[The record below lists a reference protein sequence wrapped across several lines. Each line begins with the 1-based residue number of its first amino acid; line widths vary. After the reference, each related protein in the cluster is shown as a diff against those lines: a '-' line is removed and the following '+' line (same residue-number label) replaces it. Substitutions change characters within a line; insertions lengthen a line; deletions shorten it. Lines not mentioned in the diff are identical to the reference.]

1 MSASQKEF
9 ANLAD
14 ILLFV
19 CAVDDFLTTDWY
31 FYAIEIVNR
40 NNNEYN
46 YDDDTNNDEDYDK
59 HFYALVIVQTNFLSS
74 FAERICSSLSFLD
87 VNLLP
92 CNSDIFLSEVHF
104 SRQFLF

>member
-19 CAVDDFLTTDWY
+19 CAFDDFLTTDWY

-40 NNNEYN
+40 NNNEYDC
-46 YDDDTNNDEDYDK
+46 DDDTYIDENYDK
-59 HFYALVIVQTNFLSS
+59 HFYALVIVKRNFLSS
-74 FAERICSSLSFLD
+74 FAERICYSLSFLD
-87 VNLLP
+87 VN
-92 CNSDIFLSEVHF
+92 
-104 SRQFLF
+104 

>member
-19 CAVDDFLTTDWY
+19 CAFDDFLTTDWY

-46 YDDDTNNDEDYDK
+46 CDDDIDENYDK
-59 HFYALVIVQTNFLSS
+59 HFYAILFVKRNFLSS
-74 FAERICSSLSFLD
+74 FAERICYSLSFLD
-87 VNLLP
+87 VN
-92 CNSDIFLSEVHF
+92 
-104 SRQFLF
+104 